1 MLLLLELE
9 PMLTYMHALQ
19 DLVSNNSRPPAEA
32 CNSAGEGYSASAHSD
47 MHCLRKGAV
56 GESHT
61 VHASVAQLGKVTVH
75 SRGNMAQS
83 KQPLVAGTGDVHAPP
98 LGRNNA
104 DNFVGRATKL
114 TAQNGPPG
122 QITLVRSPN
131 GVKRTTVQLT
141 EPQQQQLHQQRQQQQ
156 QRLPQQLQQQQPPLA
171 QSDQQQHTIKGQ
183 RSHRVRKTK
192 VPALPTVIADPMD
205 VAREVDNA
213 VDNSDNQESDVSH
226 RGNSN
231 AAGIPFTAAFMQT
244 MARTALCE
252 GTYQGA

>member
-1 MLLLLELE
+1 
-9 PMLTYMHALQ
+9 MHALQ
-19 DLVSNNSRPPAEA
+19 DLVSNNSRPLAEG

-47 MHCLRKGAV
+47 MHCLQKGAV

-61 VHASVAQLGKVTVH
+61 VHASVAQLGKVTLH

-83 KQPLVAGTGDVHAPP
+83 KQPLVAGTGGVHAPP

-114 TAQNGPPG
+114 TTPNGPPG

-141 EPQQQQLHQQRQQQQ
+141 EPQQQHLQHQRQQQQ
-156 QRLPQQLQQQQPPLA
+156 QPLT
-171 QSDQQQHTIKGQ
+171 QSEQQQHSMKGQ

-192 VPALPTVIADPMD
+192 VPAVPTVIADPMD

-213 VDNSDNQESDVSH
+213 VNNSDNQESDVSH
-226 RGNSN
+226 RGNNN
-231 AAGIPFTAAFMQT
+231 AAGMPPIAVFMQT
-244 MARTALCE
+244 MPLLHCTKIRAKAHE
-252 GTYQGA
+252 VG

>member
-1 MLLLLELE
+1 
-9 PMLTYMHALQ
+9 MHALQ
-19 DLVSNNSRPPAEA
+19 DLVSNNSRPLAEG

-47 MHCLRKGAV
+47 MHCLQKGAV

-61 VHASVAQLGKVTVH
+61 VHASVAQLGKVTLH

-83 KQPLVAGTGDVHAPP
+83 KQPLVAGTGGVHAPP

-114 TAQNGPPG
+114 TTPNGPPG

-141 EPQQQQLHQQRQQQQ
+141 EPQQQHLQHQRQQQQ
-156 QRLPQQLQQQQPPLA
+156 QQQQQQQRVPQQVQQQQQPLT
-171 QSDQQQHTIKGQ
+171 QSEQQQHSMKGQ

-192 VPALPTVIADPMD
+192 VPAVPTVIADPMD

-213 VDNSDNQESDVSH
+213 VNNSDNQESDVSH
-226 RGNSN
+226 RGNNN
-231 AAGIPFTAAFMQT
+231 AAGMPPIAVFMQT
-244 MARTALCE
+244 MPLTALHKD
-252 GTYQGA
+252 TY